1 MTNYWQHTTAWT
13 HLPEHLLVLCNYLIV
28 PGSLCITI
36 SISNQSLTDLS
47 TCCITLSY
55 LNISNRKKNILSYR
69 FIGLYLQAM
78 CLSSWRHFVHD
89 SCMEKPETDS
99 YCILFRCLVLSV
111 VWLVD
116 HQCIRVI
123 SLQYCD
129 NIVSV
134 SVEGGAVSQSHDD
147 DNNATLHTLYHRK
160 HN

>member
-1 MTNYWQHTTAWT
+1 
-13 HLPEHLLVLCNYLIV
+13 
-28 PGSLCITI
+28 
-36 SISNQSLTDLS
+36 
-47 TCCITLSY
+47 
-55 LNISNRKKNILSYR
+55 
-69 FIGLYLQAM
+69 M